1 MSLYTTIQPY
11 VGSYSPYDI
20 KLFIVGAAG
29 FVATLLYA
37 YRCWKIPFKQKDI
50 DNAYTNGHDTCSAL
64 LANDIEQLHIRYEK
78 QLEQKH
84 SELVIAK
91 EMAMTNTKWYDEA
104 TAENERLQM
113 LIDTNGNVGAGKYQ
127 KERIIAH
134 LAQTLDGYEQIEIQA
149 DKLVAVLVEK

>member
-1 MSLYTTIQPY
+1 
-11 VGSYSPYDI
+11 
-20 KLFIVGAAG
+20 
-29 FVATLLYA
+29 
-37 YRCWKIPFKQKDI
+37 
-50 DNAYTNGHDTCSAL
+50 
-64 LANDIEQLHIRYEK
+64 
-78 QLEQKH
+78 
-84 SELVIAK
+84 
-91 EMAMTNTKWYDEA
+91 MAMTNTKWYDEA